1 MIIREHRQFLEY
13 TIIGGCIE
21 ENRYD
26 EVSFLSERNFHVW
39 ADFDLPTIWKCL
51 PGNALEASRKSKQL
65 GKDLSYQIY
74 YLTTTFSVYS
84 HLTPIGL
91 ALMEDEFRQSFIQ
104 VLNRLL
110 FRDKNT
116 THQSAITE
124 ILHELVDES
133 NDIFKTVDSGAEYLR
148 KLCDQHITET
158 MDRFQLA
165 MNNKA
170 LEIKKIS
177 NGLQRV

>member
-21 ENRYD
+21 ENRYN

-39 ADFDLPTIWKCL
+39 GEFDLPAIWKLL
-51 PGNALEASRKSKQL
+51 PGNVFELSKKSKQT
-65 GKDLSYQIY
+65 GKDLTYQVT
-74 YLTTTFSVYS
+74 YLTNFSVYS
-84 HLTPIGL
+84 QLTPIGL

-104 VLNRLL
+104 VLNRLIL
-110 FRDKNT
+110 RDRNT

-124 ILHELVDES
+124 ILQELVDES